1 MTTADWLRAKIGPA
15 PYPAAPDGKRLQP
28 GVLRFFTQYLRPD
41 MRVLH
46 AYSGDGALT
55 LSLSEHVL
63 AGEVVGVD
71 PDMDNVRTARRR
83 SAAPDGAEITFE
95 RGNLDRLPFG
105 PEEFDAVLLD
115 GSFSS
120 VDAPERALAELQ
132 GMLVSGGLLGARHT
146 VASSRVFSGKSRLLE
161 RSLDRQ
167 ETIQRDLGGDPDFGL
182 RQPQVLRN
190 GGFVNV
196 RVTSSTEQQTED
208 ELLAA
213 LSREGFV
220 PADDGEHAEDS
231 GPVISFVTVIESVCW
246 KPA

>member
-1 MTTADWLRAKIGPA
+1 MTTADWLRATIGQA
-15 PYPAAPDGKRLQP
+15 PYPTTPDGKRAQP
-28 GVLRFFTQYLRPD
+28 VQFFTRYLRPD
-41 MRVLH
+41 MLVLH
-46 AYSGDGALT
+46 AYSGDGAST
-55 LSLSEHVL
+55 FSLAEHVL
-63 AGEVVGVD
+63 TGEVVGVD
-71 PDMDNVRTARRR
+71 PDMDNLSTARRR
-83 SAAPDGAEITFE
+83 SAAPDRAEITFE
-95 RGNLDRLPFG
+95 RGALGRLPFS

-115 GSFSS
+115 GSVSS

-132 GMLVSGGLLGARHT
+132 GMSVHGGLLGVRHT

-167 ETIQRDLGGDPDFGL
+167 ETIMRDPGGDPDFGL
-182 RQPQVLRN
+182 LQPHLLRA

-213 LSREGFV
+213 LSREGYV
-220 PADDGEHAEDS
+220 PADDGEGTEDS
-231 GPVISFVTVIESVCW
+231 GSVISFVTVAESVCW

>member
-15 PYPAAPDGKRLQP
+15 PYPAAPDGKHLQP

-46 AYSGDGALT
+46 AYSGDGAPT
-55 LSLSEHVL
+55 LSMSEHVL
-63 AGEVVGVD
+63 TGEVVGVD
-71 PDMDNVRTARRR
+71 PDMDNVRAARRR
-83 SAAPDGAEITFE
+83 SVAPDGAEITFE
-95 RGNLDRLPFG
+95 RGALGRLPFG
-105 PEEFDAVLLD
+105 PEEFDAVLLG
-115 GSFSS
+115 GSLSS
-120 VDAPERALAELQ
+120 VDSPERALEEVQ
-132 GMLVSGGLLGARHT
+132 GVLVPGGLLGVRHT

-167 ETIQRDLGGDPDFGL
+167 ETILRDLGGDPDVGL
-182 RQPQVLRN
+182 RQPNLLRSH
-190 GGFVNV
+190 GFVNV

-220 PADDGEHAEDS
+220 PADDGEGVDDS